1 VVYCTT
7 TIFVKIIEENQ
18 KKIMSPSIQKHSLLK
33 SIILHLL
40 PGILVGICYYAI
52 TPIVLLHG
60 FPSVMALNLSGLF
73 ILLPFELGFLRYQKK
88 KEGVSSLKGIMVYT
102 KTLKSWQYLVYVFV
116 IIVLSGIAFKVFS
129 FTSDLL
135 MPLLKQIPA
144 EMQLNMGL
152 NGEYLKSKLI
162 ITYALFL
169 ILVVIAIPIVE
180 ELYFRGY
187 LLPRM
192 PSKLKGWTVLI
203 HSGLFALYHTFS
215 PGLIIVRT
223 LGVFPLVYMVKR
235 KENIYIG
242 MVAHCLGNSIDFV
255 VGLLFILNM

>member
-1 VVYCTT
+1 
-7 TIFVKIIEENQ
+7 
-18 KKIMSPSIQKHSLLK
+18 
-33 SIILHLL
+33 
-40 PGILVGICYYAI
+40 
-52 TPIVLLHG
+52 
-60 FPSVMALNLSGLF
+60 MALNLSGLF
-73 ILLPFELGFLRYQKK
+73 ILLPFELGFLLYHKQ
-88 KEGVSSLKGIMVYT
+88 KEGASSLKGIIAYT
-102 KTLKSWQYLVYVFV
+102 KPLKSWQYLVYVLV

-135 MPLLKQIPA
+135 MPLFQLIPA

-152 NGEYLKSKLI
+152 SDEYPKSNLI

-169 ILVVIAIPIVE
+169 ILIVIALPIVE

-192 PSKLKGWTVLI
+192 PSKLKAWTVLI
-203 HSGLFALYHTFS
+203 HCGLFALYHTFS

-223 LGVFPLVYMVKR
+223 LGVLPLAYMVKR

-242 MVAHCLGNSIDFV
+242 MIAHCLGNSIDFV
-255 VGLLFILNM
+255 IGLVFIFNM